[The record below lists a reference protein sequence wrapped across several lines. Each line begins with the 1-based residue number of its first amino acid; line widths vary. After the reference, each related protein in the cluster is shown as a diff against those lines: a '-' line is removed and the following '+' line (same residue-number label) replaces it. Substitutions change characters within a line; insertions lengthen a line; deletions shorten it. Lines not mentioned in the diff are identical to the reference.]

1 MSLNELPS
9 TSPKRRRRLMII
21 TADEDIIDQIE
32 KTNDASLLTQILLD
46 SEASNS
52 KNGDQQ
58 VGDARF
64 S

>member
-1 MSLNELPS
+1 
-9 TSPKRRRRLMII
+9 MII

-32 KTNDASLLTQILLD
+32 KTNDASLLTQIMLE
-46 SEASNS
+46 SEAGNR

-58 VGDARF
+58 VGGAIF

>member
-1 MSLNELPS
+1 MTFDALLS
-9 TSPKRRRRLMII
+9 TSPKRRRIMII

-32 KTNDASLLTQILLD
+32 KTNDASLLTQIMLE
-46 SEASNS
+46 SEAGNR

-58 VGDARF
+58 VGGAIF